1 MKFYYLDFM
10 IKEQSLIR
18 VKTYED
24 LIMRDND
31 KLKGCNYDKEYE
43 RCDKKCI

>member
-10 IKEQSLIR
+10 IREQSLIK
-18 VKTYED
+18 VKTYEY

-31 KLKGCNYDKEYE
+31 KLKGYNYDKEYK
-43 RCDKKCI
+43 RCNKKCI